1 MKLRLDNVVIQQG
14 MYALNLFFTHR
25 LNFLKNTIMYGV
37 RGGGGGGGGG
47 GCRHACSNGEY
58 QRMIRI
64 ITSNVE
70 NYTCQL
76 TVFGFK

>member
-37 RGGGGGGGGG
+37 TGGGGGAAVMPVLMESTKG
-47 GCRHACSNGEY
+47 
-58 QRMIRI
+58 
-64 ITSNVE
+64 
-70 NYTCQL
+70 
-76 TVFGFK
+76 

>member
-37 RGGGGGGGGG
+37 TGGGGGGLPS
-47 GCRHACSNGEY
+47 C
-58 QRMIRI
+58 
-64 ITSNVE
+64 
-70 NYTCQL
+70 L
-76 TVFGFK
+76 F

>member
-37 RGGGGGGGGG
+37 TGGGGAAVMPVLMESTKG
-47 GCRHACSNGEY
+47 
-58 QRMIRI
+58 
-64 ITSNVE
+64 
-70 NYTCQL
+70 
-76 TVFGFK
+76 